1 MSVYLKIIEYVA
13 LAIRFMLII
22 ISLPIVG
29 FGALSAFVYKRFMDG
44 VEIEE
49 QMHEIYNI
57 HIKDK

>member
-13 LAIRFMLII
+13 LAIRFILIV

-44 VEIEE
+44 VEI
-49 QMHEIYNI
+49 YNI
-57 HIKDK
+57 YIKDK